1 MNNKLASIKIVSWEF
16 IWLLFCCFM
25 TIVWMSEVWDVK
37 TAPEKYACLW
47 GGEGPVARLWYYAS
61 ESLYLLHLACLIVWF
76 LSGIWLCVCRC
87 SLKRALL
94 LANVCLSM
102 LWLTAALITNC

>member
-1 MNNKLASIKIVSWEF
+1 MKNKLASINIFSWEF
-16 IWLLFCCFM
+16 IWLLFCGFM

-76 LSGIWLCVCRC
+76 LYGIWLCVCRW

-94 LANVCLSM
+94 LAHVCLSM

>member
-25 TIVWMSEVWDVK
+25 TIVWVSEVWDVK

-61 ESLYLLHLACLIVWF
+61 ERLYLLHL
-76 LSGIWLCVCRC
+76 
-87 SLKRALL
+87 
-94 LANVCLSM
+94 VCLSFGSY
-102 LWLTAALITNC
+102 LEYGFVCADALSNVHCCLRMFV